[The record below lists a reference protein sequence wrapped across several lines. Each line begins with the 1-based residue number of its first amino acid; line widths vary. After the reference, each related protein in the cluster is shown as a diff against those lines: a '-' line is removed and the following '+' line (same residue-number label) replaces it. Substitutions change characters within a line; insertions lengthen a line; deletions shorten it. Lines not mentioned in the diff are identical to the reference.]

1 MRKEKC
7 TLKVSFFSEND
18 VNTFATASYFA
29 VLISNSRE
37 MAGDT
42 ETMPTGTVKTDDLRS
57 KVMLFIS
64 LTADL
69 KEQSAQTRK
78 QNKELKLLKQHL
90 LDFMKSS
97 NTEVIDVP
105 AMNKKIMVK
114 QKFSHKSITT
124 KSIRE
129 AVDDVMGEGKSDEFI
144 QHLRGDKQESS
155 YLVVKA
161 ND

>member
-1 MRKEKC
+1 MFGASPEPKC
-7 TLKVSFFSEND
+7 VPCLLLPRARAVS
-18 VNTFATASYFA
+18 TASYYA

-42 ETMPTGTVKTDDLRS
+42 TMPSVKTDDLRS

-105 AMNKKIMVK
+105 TMNKKIMVK

>member
-1 MRKEKC
+1 
-7 TLKVSFFSEND
+7 
-18 VNTFATASYFA
+18 
-29 VLISNSRE
+29 

-42 ETMPTGTVKTDDLRS
+42 ETMPAVKTDDLRS

-69 KEQSAQTRK
+69 REQSAQTRK

-105 AMNKKIMVK
+105 TMNKKIMVK

-129 AVDDVMGEGKSDEFI
+129 AVDEVMGEGKSDEFI

-155 YLVVKA
+155 CCQSERLTNNFYTCEFTVVTVFMHTGEA
-161 ND
+161 